1 MTPSEKFGQGV
12 VCGILARLFT
22 LLLMTEISRGGNHH
36 QQEQSA
42 NKRGPEEN
50 YDDSSS
56 EGNFEVK
63 YSTELIV

>member
-1 MTPSEKFGQGV
+1 MTSSEKFCQGV
-12 VCGILARLFT
+12 VCGILTRLFI
-22 LLLMTEISRGGNHH
+22 LLLLTEISRDTNNH

-50 YDDSSS
+50 YDECSS

-63 YSTELIV
+63 YSAVLIL